1 MRNTYVAAAVA
12 ATLAMG
18 VAGVASAAGP
28 TPGTAQASTH
38 KIFIAGSSAAAS
50 GIVNFLQTTVCGGAV
65 NSSVFTTPTSTPN
78 LPDFRAVS
86 CTAVAPAS
94 LAGQLVT
101 VYYRAEGGSV
111 VGVLPVINNTQIK
124 HLAMSDATC
133 TLGSATTASAYSCTG
148 VTGSA
153 TANGTNDS
161 WGGTIQTHNVDIG
174 VSDLEPGVFGTSA
187 KWAGGGLHNPVAPA
201 GPYDSGFTGPAKTAA
216 QLQAITHATIFQQ
229 VFGFVV
235 SSNLT
240 FSDLPKD
247 QVAAIFDGL
256 VSDWSQ
262 VTLANNTAAGSGPIT
277 ICHREIGSGTRAA
290 TDIFLNSVGCATAPG
305 NVGTTDLGL
314 NNLQT
319 GAELDCVNQ
328 SGGNAIGYASVDN
341 FSKLGAGN
349 QFANTKA
356 ITVSGATASRTVAGA
371 GGYGFVYEATINKN
385 ANQSADAASLYTL
398 MQSALQ
404 NVNTTSTSAQILAIP
419 GQPAA
424 NRAITPLQTGTG
436 GAVTS
441 NFLRTG
447 GAGNSCNPL
456 NNVHE

>member
-1 MRNTYVAAAVA
+1 MGAV
-12 ATLAMG
+12 
-18 VAGVASAAGP
+18 GVASAAGP
-28 TPGTAQASTH
+28 TPDVAQATTH

-50 GIVNFLQTTVCGGAV
+50 GIISFLQTSVCGGAV
-65 NSSVFTTPTSTPN
+65 NSSVFTTPTTTPN

-86 CTAVAPAS
+86 CVATAPAS
-94 LAGQLVT
+94 LAGQTVT

-111 VGVLPVINNTQIK
+111 VGVLPVINNTSIK
-124 HLAMSDATC
+124 HLAPSNASC

-153 TANGTNDS
+153 TANGTDDS

-174 VSDLEPGVFGTSA
+174 VSDLEPGVFGTSS
-187 KWAGGGLHNPVAPA
+187 KFAGGGLHNPVAPA
-201 GPYDSGFTGPAKTAA
+201 GPYNSSFTGAAKTST
-216 QLQAITHATIFQQ
+216 QLQALTHATVFQQ

-235 SSNLT
+235 SNNLT

-247 QVAAIFDGL
+247 QIAAIFNGL

-262 VTLANNTAAGSGPIT
+262 VTLATNVAAGSGTIT
-277 ICHREIGSGTRAA
+277 VCHREIGSGTRAA
-290 TDIFLNSVGCATAPG
+290 TDLFLNNVGCAATAG
-305 NVGTTDLGL
+305 NIGATDTGL

-319 GAELDCVNQ
+319 SAELDCVNQ
-328 SGGNAIGYASVDN
+328 AGGNAIGYASIDN
-341 FSKLGAGN
+341 FSKLGTGN
-349 QFANTKA
+349 QFANTKS
-356 ITVSGATASRTVAGA
+356 ITVSLANPTRTAAGA
-371 GGYGFVYEATINKN
+371 GGYGFVYEASINKN
-385 ANQSADAASLYTL
+385 AALSTDAAALYTL

-424 NRAITPLQTGTG
+424 NRAITPLQVGTG

-456 NNVHE
+456 ADQHE